1 MVERNGLAAAGP
13 AVVTAADVVA
23 GHVTLDVSCLDR
35 VYLNGYVAKLQTP
48 GGVVYFFRD
57 HRGKPIVSPALFEP
71 IGEKFRKDI
80 RDWAQANGIPVIRFT
95 AGQRKAEV
103 MAPYLEAA
111 AVAGRSQVVAVGCAQ
126 EFQLVWT
133 ARKRD
138 TDPGG
143 CPQFSFTKEQR
154 RVSVFYI
161 YIFDERMGPG
171 FIKICTYFPYPVKA
185 WVNGHEW
192 AKRQALA
199 AGIGFTALSNG
210 FASCDDPAALQAIC
224 DRFGPGTVQV
234 WFERWMARIPLP
246 LTGADRDAGYWWEL
260 SMRQTETSRTL
271 VFDDDVHARAFFE
284 ALLCENMDLG
294 RPENVELL
302 FRRGQRLGRPTLPP
316 AGGGF
321 KTKIDRYCDLVTLNV
336 FYRNSRLKQYLK
348 DGVALRIETVVN
360 DPRDLRC
367 NRQLQ
372 NLPELQDK
380 ARAINARLLE
390 TETVGQGTA
399 LVSPVIERITRP
411 TLTGEGRKAPALR
424 FGDLRVQALAGA
436 LAAMLFTVTGITNKT
451 LRGLMTGLLHRP
463 YSMNQASYDLSR
475 LARNGLIQRV
485 PGRNR
490 YTLTRDGLLFAH
502 FYTKVYDHV
511 LRPLM
516 APDRPNAPPE
526 LAAALAAFDQLTADH
541 IARARVPTAA

>member
-1 MVERNGLAAAGP
+1 MMGRYEPAAADP
-13 AVVTAADVVA
+13 AVVTAADMVA
-23 GHVTLDVSCLDR
+23 GHVQLDISCLDR
-35 VYLNGYVAKLQTP
+35 VYLNGYAAKLQTA
-48 GGVVYFFRD
+48 GGVVYFFHD

-80 RDWAQANGIPVIRFT
+80 KDWAQANGVPVIRFS
-95 AGQRKAEV
+95 AGERKAEV
-103 MAPYLEAA
+103 MAPYLDAA
-111 AVAGRSQVVAVGCAQ
+111 AATGRSQVAAIGCAQ

-154 RVSVFYI
+154 RVSVFYV
-161 YIFDERMGPG
+161 YIWDTAMGSG
-171 FIKICTYFPYPVKA
+171 FIKICSYFPYPVKV

-246 LTGADRDAGYWWEL
+246 LTDADRDGGYWWEL
-260 SMRQTETSRTL
+260 SMRQVETSRTL

-302 FRRGQRLGRPTLPP
+302 FRRGQRLGRASADPP
-316 AGGGF
+316 GGGF

-336 FYRNSRLKQYLK
+336 FYKNSRLKQYLK
-348 DGVALRIETVVN
+348 DGVALRIETVIN
-360 DPRDLRC
+360 SPKDLRC
-367 NRQLQ
+367 NRRLQ

-380 ARAINARLLE
+380 ARAINARLLH

-436 LAAMLFTVTGITNKT
+436 IAAMLFTVTGITNQT

-463 YSMNQASYDLSR
+463 YSMNQASYDLAR
-475 LARNGLIQRV
+475 LARNGLITRV

-502 FYTKVYDHV
+502 IYTKVYDHV

-526 LAAALAAFDQLTADH
+526 LAAALATLDQLTADH